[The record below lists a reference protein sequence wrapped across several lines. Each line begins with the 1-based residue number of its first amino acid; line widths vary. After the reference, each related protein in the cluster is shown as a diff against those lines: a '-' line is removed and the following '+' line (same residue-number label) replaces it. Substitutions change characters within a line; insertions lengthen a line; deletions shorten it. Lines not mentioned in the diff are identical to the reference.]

1 MTGQFFSIFNK
12 KSFKATNWFLPSSKY
27 SNPMDVP
34 SQGLLE
40 GQNLDRGVNS
50 NCGWVY
56 MASTTT
62 IAAKQSSLKSKIW
75 LIHL

>member
-1 MTGQFFSIFNK
+1 MTKQFFIFNK
-12 KSFKATNWFLPSSKY
+12 KSFKASNWFLPSSKY
-27 SNPMDVP
+27 LNLMDVL

-62 IAAKQSSLKSKIW
+62 IASKQFSLKLKIR
-75 LIHL
+75 LKQL